1 MAVNAEWNRTR
12 DFPLAAPDEEDTDVD
27 RDGKLRRQNRLAWW
41 CATSL
46 QAAKGSRAAEV
57 LSHEP
62 RASNERERME
72 TEQGGGADEGI
83 GELGA

>member
-1 MAVNAEWNRTR
+1 MESNQRL
-12 DFPLAAPDEEDTDVD
+12 PSLAAPDEEDTDVD